1 MNGNTI
7 KAKIT
12 NISRKAVKVKND
24 GGSKYTVYCNPA
36 DNFAVCFAISRAGW
50 KMEWNNRNSVQID
63 VAV

>member
-7 KAKIT
+7 KSKII
-12 NISRKAVKVKND
+12 NMSGRAVKVKND

-50 KMEWNNRNSVQID
+50 KREGNSGNAVQID